1 MNGRDRPRGGSPPNY
16 PRQLYDALLGEARD
30 AAAKAVARLRELN
43 YLFPAAVPG
52 SLLEQLARTQADPR
66 ADRRATIRLAGDADR
81 VMVRPVAPRGRLVEA
96 RLLDRSP
103 TGLSVRL
110 DRPLRPGAV
119 VRVLLPPAEGEWTWV
134 PAQVRHCRVTA
145 DGWVVGCEFFDRP
158 AG

>member
-1 MNGRDRPRGGSPPNY
+1 MDRRERIRAGPSPDHS
-16 PRQLYDALLGEARD
+16 RQLYDALLDEAQD

-43 YLFPAAVPG
+43 RRFPAAVPG

-66 ADRRATIRLAGDADR
+66 TDRRAAIRLAGDADR
-81 VMVRPVAPRGRLVEA
+81 VTVRPVAPRGRLVEA
-96 RLLDRSP
+96 RVLDRSP

-119 VRVLLPPAEGEWTWV
+119 VRVRLPGDEGKQTWL
-134 PAQVRHCRVTA
+134 PAQVRHCRA
-145 DGWVVGCEFFDRP
+145 DAGGWVVGCEFFDRP